1 MARSTTFKSCLIAS
15 GDFAGTLQDGDFF
28 GSSIAGIG
36 DLDADGFEDIAVGA
50 IGDDDG
56 GTDRGAVWVLFMN
69 IDGSV
74 RFEQKISETNGNFNG
89 GLTDNDH
96 FGSSVTGI
104 GDYNGDGII
113 DIAAGA
119 EQDNDGGSDRG
130 AIWIM
135 IMERNGE
142 IISKS
147 KISSTSGNFSGPL
160 TDGDLFGSALADVGD
175 LDLDGITDIVAG
187 AKLDDD
193 GGVDRGALW
202 TLFMQKTETDIDFT
216 LFDNKN

>member
-1 MARSTTFKSCLIAS
+1 
-15 GDFAGTLQDGDFF
+15 
-28 GSSIAGIG
+28 
-36 DLDADGFEDIAVGA
+36 
-50 IGDDDG
+50 
-56 GTDRGAVWVLFMN
+56 VWTLFMN
-69 IDGSV
+69 VDSTV
-74 RFEQKISETNGNFNG
+74 LSEQKISETEGNFDG

-96 FGSSVTGI
+96 FGNSVAGI

-113 DIAAGA
+113 DIAAAA

-135 IMERNGE
+135 IMDRNGE

-160 TDGDLFGSALADVGD
+160 TDGDLFGSALADIGD
-175 LDLDGITDIVAG
+175 LDLDGVTDIVAG

-202 TLFMQKTETDIDFT
+202 TLFMQQSETDIDFT
-216 LFDNKN
+216 LFDNKE